1 MPWGLAAL
9 MTAAWLTLPSPQ
21 RRFEP
26 PTIFVAG
33 DLCRQE
39 RSRGRAT
46 ASRKQV
52 FPNQPCQ
59 GRSERDEHGKE

>member
-1 MPWGLAAL
+1 MWNVPYTVALLEPARALSSLMPWGLAAL

-39 RSRGRAT
+39 RGRG
-46 ASRKQV
+46 
-52 FPNQPCQ
+52 
-59 GRSERDEHGKE
+59 